1 MYSIGVDIGGSKI
14 AAGIVDE
21 QMHLIT
27 KKSMPFPHTGEPLDS
42 IKVITTLIDA
52 LVSENDLDIDDAC
65 SIGLAV
71 PGSIDY
77 EQCKV
82 IDAHN
87 LDYHDFPLGGLVLD
101 RYPAC
106 DVYVENDAN
115 AAALAEYY
123 CGAFR
128 GHSSGLLITI
138 GTGIGG
144 GLIMDGKMFIGGM
157 KNGFEFGHATLVYG
171 GEACTCGHKGCIE
184 AYCSAAALVR
194 EGRKAAQSHHES
206 MMYKRAK
213 GDLTRIN
220 AKLVMDCAREKD
232 ETAMAIYKK
241 FTDYLGATACTAIAL
256 FDPEVIAFGGG
267 VSNDGEFLL
276 SPIREYAKEYAFFR
290 NHAKIVVAEMRNDA
304 GIVGAAMLFKQK
316 RQPA

>member
-21 QMHLIT
+21 QMRLVT
-27 KKSMPFPHTGEPLDS
+27 KKAMPFPHTGDPMDS
-42 IKVITTLIDA
+42 VKVITTLIDS
-52 LVSENDLDIDDAC
+52 LVAENNLDMKDAC

-77 EQCKV
+77 EGCKI

-87 LDYHDFPLGGLVLD
+87 LDYHDFPLGSLIME

-106 DVYVENDAN
+106 DIYVENDAN

-128 GHSSGLLITI
+128 GYSSGLLITI

-144 GLIMDGKMFIGGM
+144 GLVLNGKLFIGGL
-157 KNGFEFGHATLVYG
+157 KNGFEFGHGTLVFG
-171 GEACTCGHKGCIE
+171 GEPCTCGHKGCIE

-194 EGRKAAQSHHES
+194 EGRKAAEAHHES
-206 MMYKRAK
+206 MMYMRAK
-213 GDLTRIN
+213 GDLTKIN

-232 ETAMAIYKK
+232 ATAMDIYQK

-276 SPIREYAKEYAFFR
+276 SPIREYAKKYAFFR
-290 NHAKIVVAEMRNDA
+290 KHAKIVVAEMRNDA

-316 RQPA
+316 QA

>member
-1 MYSIGVDIGGSKI
+1 MMYSIGVDIGGSKI

-21 QMHLIT
+21 QMRLVT
-27 KKSMPFPHTGEPLDS
+27 KKAMPFPHTGEPMDS
-42 IKVITTLIDA
+42 IKVITNLIDS
-52 LVSENDLDIDDAC
+52 LVTESGFDIGDAAC
-65 SIGLAV
+65 IGLAV

-77 EQCKV
+77 AKRRV

-87 LDYHDFPLGGLVLD
+87 LDYHDFPLGELIMQ
-101 RYPAC
+101 RYPTC
-106 DVYVENDAN
+106 NIHVENDAN

-128 GHSSGLLITI
+128 GYASGLLITI

-144 GLIMDGKMFIGGM
+144 GLVLNGKLFTGGM
-157 KNGFEFGHATLVYG
+157 KNGFEFGHATLVFG
-171 GEACTCGHKGCIE
+171 GELCTCGHRGCIE

-194 EGRKAAQSHHES
+194 EGRKAADAHHES
-206 MMYKRAK
+206 AMYTRAK
-213 GDLTRIN
+213 GDLTKIN
-220 AKLVMDCAREKD
+220 AKLVMDCAREQD
-232 ETAMAIYKK
+232 ETALEIYRK

-276 SPIREYAKEYAFFR
+276 SPIREYAKKYAFFR

-304 GIVGAAMLFKQK
+304 GIVGAAMLYKQK
-316 RQPA
+316 S